1 MTATCRGK
9 ESGPESRDV
18 RSWEEWGKNQSA
30 YIWSLRIRT
39 RLLINVAI
47 FRKNWRIVE
56 PVGNI
61 EANDHWYFG

>member
-1 MTATCRGK
+1 MFEVGK
-9 ESGPESRDV
+9 NG
-18 RSWEEWGKNQSA
+18 GKNQSA